1 MQPGYLNLG
10 NFNQIM
16 SDFVEAYESHTGLP
30 EVFSI
35 KVPKND
41 FFKWT

>member
-10 NFNQIM
+10 SINQIM
-16 SDFVEAYESHTGLP
+16 SDFVKANESHTGLP
-30 EVFSI
+30 EVFLI

-41 FFKWT
+41 FLK

>member
-16 SDFVEAYESHTGLP
+16 SDFVKAYESHTGLP
-30 EVFSI
+30 EVFLI